1 MTDGSD
7 GMLMDQK
14 IFEIGLPVEVV
25 SVYLLCVGLAE
36 SGVELIFTGLK
47 SVWNGTE
54 NDLVVGLSELEKH
67 SIIEKDTENNV
78 IQLYSSAMW
87 KISE

>member
-1 MTDGSD
+1 MTAGSN

-14 IFEIGLPVEVV
+14 IFELGLSVEVV

-36 SGVELIFTGLK
+36 LDAELIFTKLV

-54 NDLVVGLSELEKH
+54 DDLVDGLSELENY

-87 KISE
+87 KL

>member
-1 MTDGSD
+1 MTAGSN

-14 IFEIGLPVEVV
+14 IFELGFSVEVV

-36 SGVELIFTGLK
+36 SDVELTFTRLM

-54 NDLVVGLSELEKH
+54 NDLVAGLSELENH
-67 SIIEKDTENNV
+67 SVIEKDTENNV

-87 KISE
+87 KL

>member
-1 MTDGSD
+1 MTEGSN

-14 IFEIGLPVEVV
+14 IFELGLSVEVV

-36 SGVELIFTGLK
+36 SDVELIFTRLV

-54 NDLVVGLSELEKH
+54 KDLIDGLSELENY
-67 SIIEKDTENNV
+67 SIIEKDAENNV

-87 KISE
+87 KL